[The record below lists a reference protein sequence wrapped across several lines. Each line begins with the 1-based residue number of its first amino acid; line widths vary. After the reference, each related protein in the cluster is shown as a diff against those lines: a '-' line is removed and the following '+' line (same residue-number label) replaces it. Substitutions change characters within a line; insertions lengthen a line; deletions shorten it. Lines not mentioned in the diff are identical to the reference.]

1 MNNKLLL
8 KLHCFFSNLLG
19 ALVLIYVGL
28 SYAMIFYELLFQEH
42 IGYIGTIRTL
52 LPLLYIFFLGLLL
65 LGVSQFL
72 RHVSGQTDNPGWI
85 LRRGELIIYLAM
97 LVIIVQ
103 VIWRLSTLGTG
114 CFGGTCSLTPMTHAK
129 ITSII
134 FSATIVFAILLIM
147 FGIAQS
153 LRRMGYSSSKKSVD
167 SGGSQL

>member
-19 ALVLIYVGL
+19 ALVLIYVGV
-28 SYAMIFYELLFQEH
+28 SCAMTFYRLLFQDH
-42 IGYIGTIRTL
+42 IGYIGMIRTL
-52 LPLLYIFFLGLLL
+52 LFLLHIFFFGLLL

-72 RHVSGQTDNPGWI
+72 RHVSGQTDRPGWI
-85 LRRGELIIYLAM
+85 LRRGEFIIYLA
-97 LVIIVQ
+97 IIVTIVR
-103 VIWRLSTLGTG
+103 VIWGLSTLGTG
-114 CFGGTCSLTPMTHAK
+114 CFSGSCSLSTVTQEK

-134 FSATIVFAILLIM
+134 FSATIVFAKVLIM

-167 SGGSQL
+167 SD